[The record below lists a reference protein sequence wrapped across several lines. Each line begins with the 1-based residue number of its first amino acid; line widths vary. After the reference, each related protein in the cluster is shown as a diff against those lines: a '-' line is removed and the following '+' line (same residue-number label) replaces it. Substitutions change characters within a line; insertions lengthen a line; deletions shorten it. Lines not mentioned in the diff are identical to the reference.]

1 MIFSLHFSIWG
12 PYYYGANVC
21 VAELLRVD
29 SSDTKAIVWTKYL
42 MLCPV
47 GSILKQ
53 GKEAWKRKGDSKV
66 GKAARSKAWVL
77 AWISNCILMLI
88 VMIRIKLY
96 INADCDD

>member
-1 MIFSLHFSIWG
+1 MIFLLHFSIWG

-42 MLCPV
+42 MLCSV

-53 GKEAWKRKGDSKV
+53 GKEVLKRKGDLEV

-77 AWISNCILMLI
+77 AWISNILMLI
-88 VMIRIKLY
+88 VMIRLMRRRG
-96 INADCDD
+96 

>member
-1 MIFSLHFSIWG
+1 MVFVTALFHMGPMFVSLNFYSL
-12 PYYYGANVC
+12 
-21 VAELLRVD
+21 VAVD
-29 SSDTKAIVWTKYL
+29 SSDAKAIVWMKYL

-53 GKEAWKRKGDSKV
+53 GKEVLKRKGDLEV

-88 VMIRIKLY
+88 VMIRMMRRRG
-96 INADCDD
+96 

>member
-1 MIFSLHFSIWG
+1 MGPMFVSLNF
-12 PYYYGANVC
+12 YLL
-21 VAELLRVD
+21 VAVD

-47 GSILKQ
+47 ASILKQ
-53 GKEAWKRKGDSKV
+53 GKEALKRKGDSKV

-88 VMIRIKLY
+88 VMIRLMMRSG
-96 INADCDD
+96 